1 MADNISISVVIRTL
15 NEEQWI
21 GHTIQSV
28 LDHIPNP
35 EIIIIDNNSTDDTL
49 KVVKLFQKD
58 PNLNDK
64 DNLQFTKINIIKIED
79 YTPGKAINIGVKES
93 SNNYVL
99 IVSSHCIITKI
110 DIKKHKMDL
119 DKHICIFGNQIPV
132 FQGKRIRKRY
142 IWSHFQEKE
151 IINMYSKVE
160 ERYFMHNALAFYKK
174 SSLIDYPFDEYLIG
188 KEDRYWANK
197 IISNGFSTLYDP
209 RMEVSHHYT
218 YNGNTWKGV
227 G

>member
-58 PNLNDK
+58 HLNGLLGK
-64 DNLQFTKINIIKIED
+64 DNPQFTKINILKIDD

-151 IINMYSKVE
+151 IINMHSKVE
-160 ERYFMHNALAFYKK
+160 ERYFMHNAIAFYKK
-174 SSLIDYPFDEYLIG
+174 SSLVEFPFNEYLPG
-188 KEDRYWANK
+188 KEDRY
-197 IISNGFSTLYDP
+197 
-209 RMEVSHHYT
+209 
-218 YNGNTWKGV
+218 
-227 G
+227 

>member
-1 MADNISISVVIRTL
+1 MADKINVSVVIRTL

-35 EIIIIDNNSTDDTL
+35 EITIVDNYSTDNTI

-93 SNNYVL
+93 SNNYIL
-99 IVSSHCIITKI
+99 IISSHCVINKI

-119 DKHICIFGNQIPV
+119 EKHICVFGNQIPV
-132 FQGKRIRKRY
+132 FQGKRIKKRY